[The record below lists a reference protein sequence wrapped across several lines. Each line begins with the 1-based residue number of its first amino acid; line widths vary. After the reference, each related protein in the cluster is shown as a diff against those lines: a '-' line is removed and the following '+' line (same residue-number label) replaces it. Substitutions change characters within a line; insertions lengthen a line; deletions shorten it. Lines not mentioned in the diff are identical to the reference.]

1 MPANIP
7 YGNAFLVNTPALDQ
21 LGQRLY
27 MDERQRQQQNI
38 NNAKALDDE
47 FAKNVSG
54 IRDADIPDLTK
65 AYQEYKTAT
74 QSGMRKKG
82 GVSPEEQ
89 MGILQKRA
97 NMYKTINESKAE
109 KEREEMDA
117 KRYSVKPDDFNDN
130 AAELL
135 VKGRQLPLSQKRAYK
150 TIGQDGKETVI
161 DLTNPE
167 NLRWQDK
174 TNWQGILQKAS
185 GTLSQRG
192 NPITKPLDNG
202 LEFEETTYKGG
213 NDPLKYYEG
222 IVGAMNTPRASQ
234 SLASR
239 YKFTPEEAQDIT
251 LKYEELKK
259 TPAFKNAY
267 PNVVDFP
274 ASSDMSE
281 GARTAKLLAMTNAL
295 NNPPTP
301 TTRRFTDKKA
311 FGDYNRAE
319 NEAMRKRLARYTSD
333 LIEGRT
339 RRNPYNGLT
348 YNNGNVLDII
358 GEVEPVEVTYKDG
371 QWGSKKG
378 LIKDGVVYDEN
389 NNPYTG
395 KVTIK
400 QGNVPA
406 MVKSVLAKQKIN
418 LDNPL
423 DDAEIISNGGT
434 IEGLKHRNAGL
445 VGRPEVEQ
453 FQRQY
458 DQERKGEALNFG
470 RTKAPSNTQPT
481 KKAAPKKDP
490 LGIL

>member
-202 LEFEETTYKGG
+202 LEYEETTYKGG

-267 PNVVDFP
+267 PNGVDFP

-311 FGDYNRAE
+311 FSDYLNKGKNAEWDRRNAITFGQSMAKISANKGSGNPDAVDTPYLTDKYYAESGSPLTPEQKAFVQKLGINAIGVVNASNIDANDYNIITGRGVSGVEPAEPISINGEKVFLVDENGDYFGN
-319 NEAMRKRLARYTSD
+319 NKKRIRRETVRETVINKRQATKFKAGQ
-333 LIEGRT
+333 IQTGT
-339 RRNPYNGLT
+339 RGFNT
-348 YNNGNVLDII
+348 
-358 GEVEPVEVTYKDG
+358 
-371 QWGSKKG
+371 
-378 LIKDGVVYDEN
+378 
-389 NNPYTG
+389 
-395 KVTIK
+395 
-400 QGNVPA
+400 
-406 MVKSVLAKQKIN
+406 
-418 LDNPL
+418 
-423 DDAEIISNGGT
+423 
-434 IEGLKHRNAGL
+434 
-445 VGRPEVEQ
+445 
-453 FQRQY
+453 
-458 DQERKGEALNFG
+458 
-470 RTKAPSNTQPT
+470 PSNTQPT

>member
-7 YGNAFLVNTPALDQ
+7 YGNAFLINTPALDQ

-27 MDERQRQQQNI
+27 MEERQRQQQNV

-47 FAKNVSG
+47 FSKNVSG

-74 QSGMRKKG
+74 QAGMRKKG

-117 KRYSVKPDDFNDN
+117 KRYSVNPDDFNDN

-135 VKGRQLPLSQKRAYK
+135 VKGRQLPLSQKKAYK

-192 NPITKPLDNG
+192 NPITKLLDNG

-213 NDPLKYYEG
+213 NDPLKFYEG
-222 IVGAMNTPRASQ
+222 VIGAMNTPRASQ

-251 LKYEELKK
+251 LRFEELKK
-259 TPAFKNAY
+259 TPEFKNAY
-267 PNVVDFP
+267 GDIKFP
-274 ASSDMSE
+274 ESSDMSE
-281 GARTAKLLAMTNAL
+281 GARTAKLLAMTNAI

-301 TTRRFTDKKA
+301 TVKRFTDKKV
-311 FGDYNRAE
+311 FGDYTRAE
-319 NEAMRKRLARYTSD
+319 NEAMRKRLASYNSA

-339 RRNPYNGLT
+339 RRNPYSGVNYQEGIIF
-348 YNNGNVLDII
+348 DKI
-358 GEVEPVEVTYKDG
+358 GETTPVAFTTKPVWAGGTGVSGKIIDGYAYDDNGKPITGEIEVEAENLPSLLFTVLKD
-371 QWGSKKG
+371 
-378 LIKDGVVYDEN
+378 
-389 NNPYTG
+389 
-395 KVTIK
+395 
-400 QGNVPA
+400 
-406 MVKSVLAKQKIN
+406 QKIN
-418 LDNPL
+418 LPPSGKTKLTVQD
-423 DDAEIISNGGT
+423 GT
-434 IEGLKHRNAGL
+434 ITNLKTEQAGQIDRNSMKTYQL
-445 VGRPEVEQ
+445 FKNKEPI
-453 FQRQY
+453 
-458 DQERKGEALNFG
+458 KGEQPIFG
-470 RTKAPSNTQPT
+470 NTRKVQPQPT
-481 KKAAPKKDP
+481 KKPTKGK
-490 LGIL
+490 LY